1 MEHAKA
7 ALPSAWG
14 IARRAVLIG
23 LDSATLDLLKRF
35 ADKGR
40 LPNLKRLMERGVT
53 TEAFSSLPPATS
65 TNWNTIATGAHA
77 GTHGVVAMAIHKP
90 GGRLDELE
98 SAFFSHHCRA
108 ERIWQVAER
117 MGRKPLLLKYTA
129 SWPPTIEKGI
139 QVAGFAD
146 PDWNVLA
153 LAPRCAYSTRKLAS
167 LPEGAHTVTAAPPR
181 TMPMGFQVELGPAG
195 AWQDVP
201 SNAAPA
207 LEASLPLT
215 TTTGEPETLYT
226 LVTAS
231 GEGGYDRAIIAET
244 RSCRQPLADLRV
256 GEWSEWI
263 RRQFSTA
270 NGREEG
276 WVRFKLIALAP
287 DASDFLLFQSQIF
300 PTTGWTVPD
309 GLAETLVE
317 RLGPFQELG
326 GVCMPLWWGWTTPEQ
341 SEDLFVEEMEY
352 QVKWLSEAA
361 DYLMRNNEWDLL
373 ATQWHG
379 IDHMDHSFITALDP
393 NHKLHELATRVLSRT
408 YELADEFVGA
418 ILRNVD
424 EDTLV
429 VVTSDHGHAARVGA
443 WLDVNDLLEKRGLL
457 VYKDPPPQT
466 RLEDGGYAPPT
477 VRRVDWSRTK
487 AGVAHDGYVYVNLKG
502 REAHGIV
509 EPEDYEAVV
518 EEVVDVLE
526 DARSPT
532 FTDRRYCE
540 IVLRREEAEVFGLND
555 ELVGDVV
562 FFAKVRLKGSH
573 HGCYHA
579 SRAKIGSLRAV
590 SIFAGPGI
598 KSGVETDHAINL
610 IDIAPTMAVLLG
622 MPAPAQSEGK
632 VLWGMMKGTGTR
644 SG

>member
-1 MEHAKA
+1 MESVKG

-14 IARRAVLIG
+14 KARRAVLIG

-35 ADKGR
+35 AGEGR

-53 TEAFSSLPPATS
+53 SEALSSLPPATS

-117 MGRKPLLLKYTA
+117 EGKKPVLLKYTA
-129 SWPPTIEKGI
+129 SWPPTTETGI
-139 QVAGFAD
+139 QVAGFSD

-181 TMPMGFQVELGPAG
+181 AMPMGFQVKLSPAG
-195 AWQDVP
+195 AWDH
-201 SNAAPA
+201 APA
-207 LEASLPLT
+207 SGAQPLEASLPLT
-215 TTTGEPETLYT
+215 TTTGEPEILYAI
-226 LVTAS
+226 VVAS
-231 GEGGYDRAIIAET
+231 EGQGYDRVVIAET
-244 RSCRQPLADLRV
+244 RDGREPLADLRV
-256 GEWSEWI
+256 DQWSGWI
-263 RRQFSTA
+263 RRQFSTGK
-270 NGREEG
+270 GRQEG
-276 WVRFKLIALAP
+276 WVRFKLISLTP
-287 DASDFLLFQSQIF
+287 DASDFLLFQTQVF

-309 GLAETLVE
+309 GLAEELVQ
-317 RLGPFQELG
+317 RIGPFQELG
-326 GVCMPLWWGWTTPEQ
+326 GVCIPLWWGWTTPEQ
-341 SEDLFVEEMEY
+341 SEKLFVEEMEY
-352 QVKWLSEAA
+352 QVKWLSDAA
-361 DYLMRNNEWDLL
+361 GYLMQRNEWGLF

-379 IDHMDHSFITALDP
+379 IDHMDHSFLSALDP
-393 NHKLHELATRVLSRT
+393 THRLHELGTRVIGKT
-408 YELADEFVGA
+408 YELADQFVGA

-443 WLDVNDLLEKRGLL
+443 WLDVNDLLEKHGLL

-466 RLEDGGYAPPT
+466 RLEDGGYALPT
-477 VRRVDWSRTK
+477 MRRVDWSRTK

-509 EPEDYEAVV
+509 EPDDYEATV
-518 EEVVDVLE
+518 EQVIDILE
-526 DARSPT
+526 DARSPS
-532 FTDRRYCE
+532 FPDKRYCE
-540 IVLRREEAEVFGLND
+540 VVLRREEAEVFGLND
-555 ELVGDVV
+555 ELVGDVI

-573 HGCYHA
+573 HGCFHG

-590 SIFAGPGI
+590 SIFSGPRI
-598 KSGVETDHAINL
+598 KRGVETDRAINL
-610 IDIAPTMAVLLG
+610 VDIAPTMAVLLG
-622 MPAPAQSEGK
+622 IPAPRNSEGK
-632 VLWGMMKGTGTR
+632 ILWSIMD
-644 SG
+644 